1 MKQLS
6 HFSFALNE
14 NLNLIGDRKTRLT
27 NKRKTQKK
35 QPKTGR
41 KEQVAQKSSLVWAEH
56 HINKSQKLLWKSI
69 TQ

>member
-35 QPKTGR
+35 SNLKP
-41 KEQVAQKSSLVWAEH
+41 AEK
-56 HINKSQKLLWKSI
+56 NKLLRKVL
-69 TQ
+69 

>member
-35 QPKTGR
+35 AT
-41 KEQVAQKSSLVWAEH
+41 
-56 HINKSQKLLWKSI
+56 
-69 TQ
+69 